1 MGEVAESNAFRLR
14 DRHSSHEADPA
25 VPGRLP
31 GLRALELAA
40 AELPQLRAIERLAS
54 VIGAAARDGLGAEV
68 LVIAILA
75 QDGRHLRGAY
85 IGGLRSAARRRLAS
99 IPLDGPSLLAQVAR
113 SGRPVYQSSSRQGVS
128 VLRSSAES
136 VALLPLPAADGAVG
150 VLVLGRS
157 GDRGFAPD
165 ERAFLNVLAA
175 LSAPAV
181 ERVRRQLALHVA
193 GAQFRV
199 GRLRIDLEHLQVEV
213 DGRSVHLTPTEM
225 RLLIFLA
232 EEPGRP
238 RTRAKILRHLWQ
250 TDYVGGE
257 RACDAHIW
265 NLRRK
270 IERDPTRP
278 QLIVTRR
285 GVGYALEV
293 G

>member
-1 MGEVAESNAFRLR
+1 MRHMGEVAESSAFQLR
-14 DRHSSHEADPA
+14 EHDVDPA
-25 VPGRLP
+25 ATRGLP
-31 GLRALELAA
+31 GLRALEVAA
-40 AELPQLRAIERLAS
+40 AELAQLHAIDRLAA
-54 VIGAAARDGLGAEV
+54 VVGTAARDGLSAGV
-68 LVIAILA
+68 LVVAIFA

-85 IGGLRSAARRRLAS
+85 VGGVRSAARRRLLA

-113 SGRPVYQSSSRQGVS
+113 TGRPVYQSSARHGVS
-128 VLRSSAES
+128 VLRSTADS
-136 VALLPLPAADGAVG
+136 VAMLPLPAAAGAVG

-157 GDRGFAPD
+157 GDRGFSAD
-165 ERAFLNVLAA
+165 DMAFLNVLAA

-181 ERVRRQLALHVA
+181 ERAGRQLALRA
-193 GAQFRV
+193 ADTQLRV
-199 GRLRIDLEHLQVEV
+199 GRLRIDLEHLQVEI
-213 DGRSVHLTPTEM
+213 DGRSAHLTPTEM

-238 RTRAKILRHLWQ
+238 RTRAQILGHLWQ

-270 IERDPTRP
+270 IERVPTRP
-278 QLIVTRR
+278 ELLVTRR

-293 G
+293 A